1 MYRYFDEEMESLKKE
16 IINMS
21 IIVEEMIFNSVMA
34 VKDYDKDL
42 AKRVLLNDDVVDKM
56 EINIDEKCTEIIL
69 RHHPLAGDLRFVLAS
84 LKINN
89 DLERIADL
97 ACDICQRVFEISHE
111 RGLRDN
117 SDIEETAHMV
127 IDMLR
132 KSIKSLTDSRI
143 DLAKEVILF
152 DSKIDEM
159 RNKTSDDLISLV
171 KKNGEKARYYF
182 SLILVSRHL
191 ERIADHCV
199 NIAEDV
205 IYILDSKIVRHRNQ
219 EL

>member
-1 MYRYFDEEMESLKKE
+1 MYKHFEEEIAFLKRE

-21 IIVEEMIFNSVMA
+21 IIVEEMIFNSVIA
-34 VKDYDKDL
+34 VKDYDVEI
-42 AKRVLLNDDVVDKM
+42 ANRVLLNDDVVDKM
-56 EINIDEKCTEIIL
+56 EINIEERCTEIIL
-69 RHHPLAGDLRFVLAS
+69 RYHPLAGDLRFVLAS

-97 ACDICQRVFEISHE
+97 ACDISQRVFEIYRE

-117 SDIEETAHMV
+117 RDIEEMGHLV

-132 KSIKSLTDSRI
+132 KSIKSITDNNI
-143 DLAKEVILF
+143 EIAKEVILF

-159 RNKTSDDLISLV
+159 RNKISDDLISLTT
-171 KKNGEKARYYF
+171 KNSERARYYF

-205 IYILDSKIVRHRNQ
+205 IYILDSRIVRHHNQ